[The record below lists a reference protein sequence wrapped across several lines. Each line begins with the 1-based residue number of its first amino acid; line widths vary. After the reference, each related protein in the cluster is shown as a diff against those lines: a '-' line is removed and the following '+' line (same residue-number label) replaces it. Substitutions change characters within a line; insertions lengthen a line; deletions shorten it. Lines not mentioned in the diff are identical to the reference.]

1 LLAVPAQ
8 WVHLGAGGL
17 LIASS
22 RGAWIQPLE
31 LDALALGGSMRRSLP
46 GTPETTRH
54 LLDGALAAAERAAPL
69 PSAPHMTARRWAW
82 ELVNQGYVATHSIA
96 LLGEAHQRYARLGRR
111 DLAEFTLR
119 RLDGERGHDQFPLD
133 DLSALGYD
141 ANKVVREVPPSGTAA
156 ALIAYAADCVQGA
169 EPVEFLGYLYGME
182 RDVIRLSAESF
193 AALDEILPVGVDAAS
208 GLRAHATDLDVEHVD
223 EAVSFI
229 ANLPADDRAKIA
241 IGCYRTTLIRNSP
254 PPAGEPSEADLEGW
268 FAPLQTKVSN
278 QGGPA

>member
-1 LLAVPAQ
+1 VPVQ

-31 LDALALGGSMRRSLP
+31 LDALALGAAMPRSLP

-69 PSAPHMTARRWAW
+69 PSASHVTGRRWAW
-82 ELVNQGYVATHSIA
+82 ELVNQRYVAAHSIA
-96 LLGEAHQRYARLGRR
+96 LLSEVHERYARLRRR

-119 RLDGERGHDQFPLD
+119 RLEGERGHDQFPLD

-141 ANKVVREVPPSGTAA
+141 ADKVVREVPPSGTAT
-156 ALIAYAADCVQGA
+156 ALIEYAAGCVRGA

-182 RDVIRLSAESF
+182 RDVIRLSADSF
-193 AALDEILPVGVDAAS
+193 AALDEILPAGVDAAS
-208 GLRAHATDLDVEHVD
+208 GLRAHATDLDVKHVD

-229 ANLPADDRAKIA
+229 ADLPADDRGKIA

-254 PPAGEPSEADLEGW
+254 PAAGEPSEADLEGW
-268 FAPLQTKVSN
+268 FAPLQTEVTN
-278 QGGPA
+278 QGASA